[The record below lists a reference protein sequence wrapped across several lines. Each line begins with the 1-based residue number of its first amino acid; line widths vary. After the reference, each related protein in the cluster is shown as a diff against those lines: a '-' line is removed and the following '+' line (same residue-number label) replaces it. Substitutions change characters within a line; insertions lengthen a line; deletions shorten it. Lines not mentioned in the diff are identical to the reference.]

1 MCHSFIPFNLKMK
14 FESVLYEYSLVQKMR
29 WKLLVAV
36 VAEAQILL

>member
-1 MCHSFIPFNLKMK
+1 MK
-14 FESVLYEYSLVQKMR
+14 FESVWILTSLMQKMR